1 MMMEGDLEAM
11 DRFIRLTGE
20 LDRYHGFAR
29 PALAVAAASRVA
41 GVGRSAARS
50 RGETFPACKPLK
62 SLEMELEFS

>member
-29 PALAVAAASRVA
+29 PALAVAAEAASLA
-41 GVGRSAARS
+41 LDEAPLEAEGKL
-50 RGETFPACKPLK
+50 FLPANP
-62 SLEMELEFS
+62 